1 MFGRIGGFFGESREE
16 LAKVNW
22 PTRHE
27 LIGSTVLVLVV
38 TSILTAFVFVTD
50 FILSFLMQMFIR

>member
-38 TSILTAFVFVTD
+38 TSILTAFVFVMD
-50 FILSFLMQMFIR
+50 FILSFLMQILIR